1 MTLKRV
7 LDARDAGWLVAGN
20 MIGAG
25 IFITP
30 GLVAGHLQGTT
41 WPLLAWTLGGV
52 LALCGAAVY
61 GELGARFPQAGGD
74 YRYLAAAFGPFWGFL
89 TGWAAFV
96 VTFSGAAAVMA
107 IVSVDHV
114 ATALPKLAEAPGFVR
129 AFAPPLLVLLLT
141 IGNAIGARVAGR
153 ATVLLTAVPLLG
165 LALLF
170 GIGLL
175 SGSAD
180 LGGLDVGT
188 LAGNGGGRWSLP
200 LLALGAAMVP
210 VYFTYSGWN
219 AAAYLAGEIRKPG
232 VNLARALVMGT
243 FLVTLFYLIVNLL
256 FLVVLPRSELA
267 GSTTAGAQAA
277 ARLLGSRGERVL
289 AAMIAIAVLGSANV
303 TLMAGARIYY
313 AMALDGLAPRALG
326 QTSAGGVPGV
336 AIWVGGVWT
345 AFLALTGRIESL
357 VNWATLAILLLSSL
371 AVTSLFVARR
381 RDLTSARVASR
392 TNGDRDSVENPY
404 RCPGYP
410 YTPAI
415 YLIASLGV
423 ACASVV
429 YDWRQALYGLLI
441 VAAGGPLYVL
451 VRRVL

>member
-74 YRYLAAAFGPFWGFL
+74 YRYLETAFGPFWGFL

-107 IVSVDHV
+107 LVAVDHI
-114 ATALPKLAEAPGFVR
+114 ATALPQLDDAPGVLR
-129 AFAPPLLVLLLT
+129 ALVPPLLVLLLT
-141 IGNAIGARVAGR
+141 LGNAVGARAAGR
-153 ATVLLTAVPLLG
+153 TTVLLTAIPLLG

-180 LGGLDVGT
+180 LGGLDAGRP
-188 LAGNGGGRWSLP
+188 AGNGGGWSLP

-232 VNLARALVMGT
+232 VNLARALVLGT
-243 FLVTLFYLIVNLL
+243 FLVTLFYL
-256 FLVVLPRSELA
+256 
-267 GSTTAGAQAA
+267 
-277 ARLLGSRGERVL
+277 
-289 AAMIAIAVLGSANV
+289 
-303 TLMAGARIYY
+303 
-313 AMALDGLAPRALG
+313 
-326 QTSAGGVPGV
+326 
-336 AIWVGGVWT
+336 
-345 AFLALTGRIESL
+345 
-357 VNWATLAILLLSSL
+357 
-371 AVTSLFVARR
+371 
-381 RDLTSARVASR
+381 
-392 TNGDRDSVENPY
+392 
-404 RCPGYP
+404 
-410 YTPAI
+410 
-415 YLIASLGV
+415 
-423 ACASVV
+423 
-429 YDWRQALYGLLI
+429 
-441 VAAGGPLYVL
+441 
-451 VRRVL
+451 

>member
-1 MTLKRV
+1 
-7 LDARDAGWLVAGN
+7 
-20 MIGAG
+20 
-25 IFITP
+25 
-30 GLVAGHLQGTT
+30 
-41 WPLLAWTLGGV
+41 
-52 LALCGAAVY
+52 
-61 GELGARFPQAGGD
+61 
-74 YRYLAAAFGPFWGFL
+74 
-89 TGWAAFV
+89 
-96 VTFSGAAAVMA
+96 
-107 IVSVDHV
+107 
-114 ATALPKLAEAPGFVR
+114 
-129 AFAPPLLVLLLT
+129 
-141 IGNAIGARVAGR
+141 
-153 ATVLLTAVPLLG
+153 
-165 LALLF
+165 
-170 GIGLL
+170 
-175 SGSAD
+175 
-180 LGGLDVGT
+180 
-188 LAGNGGGRWSLP
+188 
-200 LLALGAAMVP
+200 
-210 VYFTYSGWN
+210 
-219 AAAYLAGEIRKPG
+219 
-232 VNLARALVMGT
+232 
-243 FLVTLFYLIVNLL
+243 
-256 FLVVLPRSELA
+256 
-267 GSTTAGAQAA
+267 
-277 ARLLGSRGERVL
+277 
-289 AAMIAIAVLGSANV
+289 
-303 TLMAGARIYY
+303 MAGARIYY